1 MVEIASAL
9 QGRDHI
15 EGMIDALSQEFAAL
29 PTDALLMYIVDTA
42 PVAALFHLASQYGV
56 LGWAGWR
63 LATTEQQRRDLIKT
77 AVRLQRTKG
86 TPAAIRN
93 AVATLGYSNI
103 DIFTGIG
110 VFYDGEFSYDGEIVY
125 DQGNWASFAVVINVA
140 AGVTISTATLAQIT
154 ELINEYKNARSRL
167 ISLTVLAGE

>member
-9 QGRDHI
+9 QGRDHMGGI
-15 EGMIDALSQEFAAL
+15 VDALSQELAAL

-42 PVAALFHLASQYGV
+42 PAAALFHLAAQYGV

-63 LATTEQQRRDLIKT
+63 LASTEQQRRDLIKT

-86 TPAAIRN
+86 TPAAVKN
-93 AVATLGYSNI
+93 AIATLGYLDV

-110 VFYDGEFSYDGEIVY
+110 VFYDGEFNYDGTIVY

-140 AGVTISTATLAQIT
+140 AGVTISEDILAQIT